1 MEISI
6 GGIIGLY
13 GGLIC
18 GTLGWWFGRQKARKN
33 RGLDELYEHIW
44 QKARS
49 FSWYITLATIYVLF
63 SLVGFGIELN
73 SAMVLGILLFSHLG
87 GWAVIGIT
95 LTFNMSGSELLQ
107 PSRVKFGL
115 IGIATSIILFT
126 ALSVITD
133 NWKFLLW
140 SIPPNLFGL
149 YSILIS
155 KKKRD

>member
-1 MEISI
+1 
-6 GGIIGLY
+6 LY

-73 SAMVLGILLFSHLG
+73 SAMVLGILLFAHMG
-87 GWAVIGIT
+87 DG
-95 LTFNMSGSELLQ
+95 Q
-107 PSRVKFGL
+107 
-115 IGIATSIILFT
+115 
-126 ALSVITD
+126 
-133 NWKFLLW
+133 
-140 SIPPNLFGL
+140 
-149 YSILIS
+149 
-155 KKKRD
+155 